1 MKTYLICYD
10 LNKEGQNYQ
19 KLIEEIK
26 AITDIYWHHLDS
38 TWIIRSEANAKT
50 ICNQLK
56 KYMDSNDELLVSE
69 ITKSSC
75 DWTGFNKRGTDWLEK
90 YIK

>member
-10 LNKEGQNYQ
+10 LNKEGQNYK

-26 AITDIYWHHLDS
+26 KMANGYWHHLDS
-38 TWIIRSEANAKT
+38 TWIICTEANAKM

-56 KYMDSNDELLVSE
+56 QFMDSNDELLVSE
-69 ITKSSC
+69 ITKLGSS
-75 DWTGFNKRGTDWLEK
+75 WTGFNKSGTDWLEQH
-90 YIK
+90 IK